1 MLETRC
7 CLDFNPPAPCGAG
20 PPCPQASSRQVRFQS
35 TRPVRGGTWV
45 FKVLGILVPL
55 FQSTRPVRGGTRQ
68 AGRAWVFPSPFQ
80 STRPV
85 RGGTRKNRLQGRR
98 IAYFNPPAPCGAGL
112 LRTFTPFDASQF
124 QSTRPV
130 RGGTVAP
137 GCVARLLVEFQSTR
151 PVRGGTSGIVLDYV
165 TIEFQSTRPVR
176 GGTEGR
182 KLINPVTGISIHPP
196 RAGRDNPI
204 MIQSADDLDFN
215 PPAPCG
221 AGLVN
226 CIARSS
232 RSYFNPPAP
241 CGAGPHGI
249 RTCPAVRRFQSTRP
263 VRGGTR

>member
-151 PVRGGTSGIVLDYV
+151 PVRGGTQNGRSGRFGAI
-165 TIEFQSTRPVR
+165 
-176 GGTEGR
+176 
-182 KLINPVTGISIHPP
+182 ISIHPP
-196 RAGRDNPI
+196 RAGRDVFMLRLLALPPN
-204 MIQSADDLDFN
+204 FN

-221 AGLVN
+221 AGRYRPLR
-226 CIARSS
+226 AGFGEH
-232 RSYFNPPAP
+232 FNPPAP
-241 CGAGPHGI
+241 CGAGH
-249 RTCPAVRRFQSTRP
+249 P
-263 VRGGTR
+263 VSCWTM